1 MSPVA
6 KNKNTFEMKFPTIPC
21 FIQWAGSANYAIH
34 SRSVV
39 GRGARGNRT
48 PAVPALFSVTPT
60 FLPRSAC
67 RPATSAVTSAA
78 ATAASARNG
87 LTLFLWGAGGA
98 QRGVSCNAQCVG
110 LTDTERIAVR
120 KRTPS
125 SSKVNSGRSNRTR
138 RKAPL
143 LVHLVPRSGKRG
155 ISFCQRARP
164 ALGIK
169 FFLIRKSP
177 AIRSSNL
184 ISGR

>member
-6 KNKNTFEMKFPTIPC
+6 KNKSTFEVKFPTIPC
-21 FIQWAGSANYAIH
+21 FIQWTGSANYAIH

-48 PAVPALFSVTPT
+48 PAGPALFSVTPT
-60 FLPRSAC
+60 FLPLSAC
-67 RPATSAVTSAA
+67 RPATSANSAA
-78 ATAASARNG
+78 ASMRRTASP
-87 LTLFLWGAGGA
+87 FSCGA
-98 QRGVSCNAQCVG
+98 QAVPSVAFPAMHRVLAGDSAS
-110 LTDTERIAVR
+110 DYERERIAAR
-120 KRTPS
+120 KRTPLS
-125 SSKVNSGRSNRTR
+125 SRINSG